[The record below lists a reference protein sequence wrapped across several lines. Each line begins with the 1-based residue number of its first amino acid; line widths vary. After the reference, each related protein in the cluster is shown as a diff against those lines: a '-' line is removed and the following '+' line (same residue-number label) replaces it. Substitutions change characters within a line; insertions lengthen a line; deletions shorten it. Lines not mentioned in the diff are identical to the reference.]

1 MESGP
6 LFWQQII
13 QPNTKEQIVFNMD
26 STLGVTSASLLK
38 VEDSNDSEICRLW
51 AFVHE
56 PNEEIPDSDEEQEN
70 NNNKEEEK
78 TEENK
83 EQHKEPEE
91 KVHKF
96 LFASLQPNLRETS
109 ELNYF
114 FSPFDIVELENTS
127 KYPIQLTG
135 TFSTIEMD
143 EEEEEEANEEE
154 ENKGEEESLN
164 VNELQKKV
172 IDFMKEKGHQ

>member
-13 QPNTKEQIVFNMD
+13 QPNTKEQLVFEMD
-26 STLGVTSASLLK
+26 STLGITSASLLK
-38 VEDSNDSEICRLW
+38 VEDANDSSICRLF
-51 AFVHE
+51 AYVHE
-56 PNEEIPDSDEEQEN
+56 SNEEIPDSDEEQEN
-70 NNNKEEEK
+70 KEEK
-78 TEENK
+78 TEKK
-83 EQHKEPEE
+83 EEKEVEE

-96 LFASLQPNLRETS
+96 LFASLQANSRETS

-114 FSPFDIVELENTS
+114 FSPFDIVDIENTS

-135 TFSTIEMD
+135 TFSKIEMD
-143 EEEEEEANEEE
+143 EEEEETKEEEE
-154 ENKGEEESLN
+154 ENKEEESLN

-172 IDFMKEKGHQ
+172 IDFMKEKGHK